1 MKITFWRASWV
12 ERGQEMCQDF
22 KNPIDI
28 AHIILRNDIV
38 KILIEEKE
46 IETQKTV

>member
-1 MKITFWRASWV
+1 MKITFWRATWID
-12 ERGQEMCQDF
+12 RGQEMSQDF

-38 KILIEEKE
+38 KIQIEEKE
-46 IETQKTV
+46 IETQKTT